1 MHATDGYQGF
11 LSSLPASDQYELGDL
26 LVPGLLMAEEGQLR
40 MFYSPFDWVNE
51 SARLI
56 ILGIT
61 PGWTQMELACRTAR
75 AALSAGKTMAEAC
88 QIAKQRA
95 SFAGSMRTNLIRMLD
110 TLGLPSLL
118 QIDSSADLFGRASH
132 LLHTGSALRYPIF
145 VGSKNYT
152 GSNPAPSKS
161 QLLLRMAREVLA
173 PELAAV
179 PHAAIVPLGRSVEE
193 ILGVLGA
200 EGRVGRDRWLSGF
213 PHPSGANG
221 HRARLFEKNRLSLA
235 RQLQDIL
242 GAGHVA

>member
-1 MHATDGYQGF
+1 MHKIEGYQAF
-11 LSSLPASDQYELGDL
+11 LSSLPSSDQYEVGEL
-26 LVPGLLMAEEGQLR
+26 LVPDLLMAEEGGLR
-40 MFYSPFDWVNE
+40 MFYSPFDWVNG

-75 AALSAGKTMAEAC
+75 AALSAGKTMAQAC
-88 QIAKQRA
+88 ELAKQRA

-110 TLGLPSLL
+110 TLDLPRLL
-118 QIDSSADLFGRASH
+118 RIESSADLFGRAAH

-152 GSNPAPSKS
+152 GSNPSPTKS
-161 QLLLRMAREVLA
+161 DLLLRMAREVLA

-179 PHAAIVPLGRSVEE
+179 PDAAIVPLGRTVEK
-193 ILGVLGA
+193 ILNLLAA
-200 EGRVGRDRWLSGF
+200 EGEIEPRRWLSGF

-221 HRARLFEKNRLSLA
+221 HRARLFEENRVSLA
-235 RQLQDIL
+235 LQLQDIL
-242 GAGHVA
+242 GSPHAA